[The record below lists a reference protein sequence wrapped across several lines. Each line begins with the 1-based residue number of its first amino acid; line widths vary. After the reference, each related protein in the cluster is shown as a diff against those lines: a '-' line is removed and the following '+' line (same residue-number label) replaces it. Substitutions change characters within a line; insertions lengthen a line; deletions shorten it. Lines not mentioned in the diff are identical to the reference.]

1 MYALCPHMGL
11 YSAWDPAQGF
21 RHAKQTLPTELHP
34 QHRKDTFSSPPYT
47 SVLAIFMARL
57 HSWNSDTTVEAS
69 AAILEHEAT
78 YCEDGSHVPRL
89 KDAFEGYTWAPVS

>member
-1 MYALCPHMGL
+1 
-11 YSAWDPAQGF
+11 
-21 RHAKQTLPTELHP
+21 
-34 QHRKDTFSSPPYT
+34 
-47 SVLAIFMARL
+47 MARL